1 MQVFA
6 SFWKKSLQ
14 TIKKVLIFFTYLF
27 TLIYSERSSRRCRTT
42 NITRPMYSY
51 NLTDQCKRVLCQK
64 FKVLNIIVRKTDQYV
79 LSIRYCKYHRTL
91 TGRVDVKR
99 NIVNIS
105 NIHGNLIK
113 NTSISQI
120 HTDSDINQ
128 FTTVTKVS
136 KFYLDDWIETVK
148 KKAMQNWNS
157 T

>member
-1 MQVFA
+1 
-6 SFWKKSLQ
+6 
-14 TIKKVLIFFTYLF
+14 
-27 TLIYSERSSRRCRTT
+27 
-42 NITRPMYSY
+42 MYSY
-51 NLTDQCKRVLCQK
+51 DLTDQCKRVLCQK

-79 LSIRYCKYHRTL
+79 LSIRYYKYHRTL

-136 KFYLDDWIETVK
+136 KFYLDD
-148 KKAMQNWNS
+148 
-157 T
+157 